1 MTDPTPEKPAERSLL
16 MRILRRTAATLLL
29 GIVVFAVLWYAVFD
43 AVTAALVA
51 SGGAVVFVGGASVS
65 ETVSSIFETLAEILL
80 GIVGAIAEFFSSL
93 FD

>member
-1 MTDPTPEKPAERSLL
+1 MTDPAPDKPAERSLPI
-16 MRILRRTAATLLL
+16 RILRRTAATLLL
-29 GIVVFAVLWYAVFD
+29 GVLFFAVLWYAVFD

-65 ETVSSIFETLAEILL
+65 ETVSSIFEAVAGILL
-80 GIVGAIAEFFSSL
+80 GILGAIADFFSSL